1 MNFSFSPAPSM
12 SSSNVRADSLTE
24 HSIRV
29 RFDPI
34 PPSHRNGPLQGYNVY
49 YRNRDHYYDHEGTNI
64 TIGASERQV
73 IIDGLE
79 TMKKYEI
86 SMTAFNDKE
95 GPRSEEIE
103 VIPGKD
109 YCRAVSRLNILFAQN
124 ACLILKPSDFTTR

>member
-1 MNFSFSPAPSM
+1 MENDFFLFSQAPSM
-12 SSSNVRADSLTE
+12 SPLNVRADSLTE

-34 PPSHRNGPLQGYNVY
+34 PPSHHNGPLQGYNLY
-49 YRNRDHYYDHEGTNI
+49 YRNKDHHHDHEGTKI

-79 TMKKYEI
+79 TMKNYEI

-95 GPRSEEIE
+95 GPRSEVIE
-103 VIPGKD
+103 VVPGKD
-109 YCRAVSRLNILFAQN
+109 YFQAVSRLNILFAQN
-124 ACLILKPSDFTTR
+124 ACLILRPCD

>member
-12 SSSNVRADSLTE
+12 SPSNVRADSLTE

-49 YRNRDHYYDHEGTNI
+49 YRNRDHYYDHEGKKI

-86 SMTAFNDKE
+86 SMTAFNNME

>member
-1 MNFSFSPAPSM
+1 MSPL
-12 SSSNVRADSLTE
+12 NVRADSLSE
-24 HSIRV
+24 NSIRV
-29 RFDPI
+29 IFDPI
-34 PPSHRNGPLQGYNVY
+34 PPSHHNGPLQGYNVY
-49 YRNRDHYYDHEGTNI
+49 YRNRDYHYDHEGTKI

-86 SMTAFNDKE
+86 SMTAFNNME

-109 YCRAVSRLNILFAQN
+109 CCRVVSRLNILFVFIFLIFKPTAQF
-124 ACLILKPSDFTTR
+124 LGL